1 MSKDSFAKALAASRA
16 GDWVPMMDIVRQD
29 PQRAAV
35 VSKLTTAPNTTA
47 PTVSTDQSHTLP
59 DMAKMRTLSDRT
71 STNIGDAETVMEVM
85 PEMDLAKEILIGAVI
100 APKDMMTCELTYMGG
115 DGIISADIAASMC
128 AEIKEHFKTNY
139 KIESQ
144 LAEILRDI
152 FFRTGSWVYAVIP
165 ENSVDQMINGTGKIT
180 LESLKE
186 SLDKE
191 GNLQPRGLLG
201 NAIND
206 QPSANNDRPGLSL
219 EAFGDYEAPRHVDP
233 RIMFDRQ
240 ESRDFDPKVSVF
252 DNPDALKI
260 PDLHRRLREQRI
272 SNLVRANQAIARATK
287 TDTYAAEA
295 FGRITERDMAS
306 SIFKNPQF
314 AYKPMVRV
322 HTQDQLSRRA
332 IGNPLVLHLPSES
345 VMPVFVPGKP
355 DEHIGY
361 FVMLDGEG
369 NPVSRMNRDDQYR
382 QLTNRFAAND
392 SFASGM
398 INKVKNQIDGDFNR
412 FNKGHLDVSS
422 RVFGELIEQEL
433 VMRLNNGVYAGA
445 LGMAKQEEI
454 YRIMLARAL
463 AKQHTQLLFMPI
475 ELTTYFAVKFN
486 EDGIGVSILD
496 RMKTLSSLRMMTMFA
511 NVAASM
517 KNSIGRTAVTLKF
530 DEDDP
535 DPQRAYEIMVHEFM
549 RTRQGALPVGLSTP
563 ADITDWMGK
572 AGYEFITEGNPNLPD
587 VKIDVQQKSDS
598 YTKPDPELEERL
610 RKNHIMGFGVS
621 PEQVDASY
629 NADFATVANHN
640 NLLLSKRALQ
650 HQETV
655 TPFLTEHHRK
665 VIRNTEGLL
674 RKLAEIVGNNI
685 DKIKEEWLKD
695 QQGRSIDFEKEDGE
709 QQRGLLIAEVLEQFI
724 RSFSVSL
731 PSPNT
736 ASLTNQ
742 LAALTEYEAI
752 IDKALDSWIPQNGL
766 TSDTVGDNSNAF
778 EALKALVKGHY
789 MRKYMVENGIMPELA
804 DLTTKD
810 ENGKPLM
817 DLYQSQHD
825 HVQALS
831 ASLTGLMKSFQPQ
844 KDLANGVIQELG
856 GVDAAAASTDDGSS
870 TGDGSGGGGGGD
882 EQFQDFDLGGGDDNP
897 LEAPTDNAAPVEG
910 EEDQPASEEP
920 KTDGENKDAPK
931 DDQA

>member
-1 MSKDSFAKALAASRA
+1 MSKDSFTRALAASRE
-16 GDWVPMMDIVRQD
+16 GNWVPVMDIVRED
-29 PQRAAV
+29 PQKAAV
-35 VSKLTTAPNTTA
+35 VSKLTTAPNTSQ

-59 DMAKMRTLSDRT
+59 DMAKMRALSGRT
-71 STNIGDAETVMEVM
+71 ATNIGDAETVMEVM

-100 APKDMMTCELTYMGG
+100 APKDMMTCELTYKGG

-128 AEIKEHFKTNY
+128 GEIKEHFKKNY
-139 KIESQ
+139 KIESV

-165 ENSVDQMINGTGKIT
+165 ENSVDQMINGTGRIT

-186 SLDKE
+186 SINKDGSMVPL
-191 GNLQPRGLLG
+191 GLLG
-201 NAIND
+201 NAIKD
-206 QPSANNDRPGLSL
+206 APTPDTSQPGLSL
-219 EAFGDYEAPRHVDP
+219 EAFDDYTQPRNIDP
-233 RIMFDRQ
+233 RVLFDRQ
-240 ESRDFDPKVSVF
+240 VDNNFNPLISVF
-252 DNPDALKI
+252 DNPDTLKI
-260 PDLHRRLREQRI
+260 PGLHRRLREQQI
-272 SNLVRANQAIARATK
+272 SNLVGANRAISRATG
-287 TDTYAAEA
+287 TSAYAAEGH
-295 FGRITERDMAS
+295 GRVTEREVAS

-322 HTQDQLSRRA
+322 HTQDQLARRA

-361 FVMLDGEG
+361 FVMLDAEG
-369 NPVSRMNRDDQYR
+369 NPVSRLNRDDQYR
-382 QLTNRFAAND
+382 QLTNRFASND

-398 INKVKNQIDGDFNR
+398 ISKVKNQIEGDFNR
-412 FNKGHLDVSS
+412 FSKGHLDVSA

-433 VMRLNNGVYAGA
+433 VMRLNNGRYAGS

-463 AKQHTQLLFMPI
+463 AKQHTQLLFLPI
-475 ELTTYFAVKFN
+475 ELTTYMAVKYN

-535 DPQRAYEIMVHEFM
+535 DPQRSYDIMVHEFM

-563 ADITDWMGK
+563 ADITEWMTK
-572 AGYEFITEGNPNLPD
+572 AGFEFITEGNPALPD

-598 YTKPDPELEERL
+598 YTKPDPDLEERL

-650 HQETV
+650 HQETI

-674 RKLAEIVGNNI
+674 RVLAEIVGNNI
-685 DKIKEEWLKD
+685 DKIKEDWLKD
-695 QQGRSIDFEKEDGE
+695 QSGRAIDFTTDEGK
-709 QQRGLLIAEVLEQFI
+709 QQKGLLIAEVLEQFI
-724 RSFSVSL
+724 RSFEVAL

-742 LAALTEYEAI
+742 LAALSEYEAI
-752 IDKALDSWIPQNGL
+752 IDKALDSWIPRDGL
-766 TSDTVGDNSNAF
+766 TTDTVGDASTQF

-789 MRKYMVENGIMPELA
+789 MRKYMVENGILPELA

-825 HVQALS
+825 HVQALT
-831 ASLTGLMKSFQPQ
+831 ASLTGLMKSLQPQ
-844 KDLANGVIQELG
+844 KDLSNDTIQEMG
-856 GVDAAAASTDDGSS
+856 GVDPAAGSTDNDA
-870 TGDGSGGGGGGD
+870 TTTDNENGDGGD
-882 EQFQDFDLGGGDDNP
+882 FQDFDLGGGDDNP
-897 LEAPTDNAAPVEG
+897 LEAAPDNTAPVEG
-910 EEDQPASEEP
+910 EEDTPAAKESEPAGDKKEP
-920 KTDGENKDAPK
+920 PTDDET
-931 DDQA
+931 QS